1 MKKLLKSP
9 TFIVKNTIKNYT
21 NIKRNKGS
29 FDETPNGTFYTS
41 FDENKNFYEANFRN
55 KYQPDMQARKFKR
68 DQHSNS
74 SIYASSKFNFKQLNL
89 CNF

>member
-21 NIKRNKGS
+21 NIKRSKGS
-29 FDETPNGTFYTS
+29 FDETSNGILYTR
-41 FDENKNFYEANFRN
+41 FNEIENFYEANLRN

-74 SIYASSKFNFKQLNL
+74 SIYASSKFNFKRFNF
-89 CNF
+89 CNI